1 MNVNARLARAL
12 AAPLVLLAALAAVPA
27 INPALAEPQPAAPHP
42 VVTLAAAPVAAP
54 AAAET
59 EHLYRPTPWPLRN
72 DSLTIHALTR
82 DGEDIAFLPQGLD
95 AISFAM
101 RCHQES
107 GIRTACGAQA
117 RAQIINFIAGKT
129 LACRKRGEDIIACQV
144 EGRDLADWLVRAG
157 IAVPKGGAGAQA
169 GAYAEALEEARSARR
184 GLWSDIRMRS
194 QNGRLQAPSRNG

>member
-1 MNVNARLARAL
+1 MA
-12 AAPLVLLAALAAVPA
+12 
-27 INPALAEPQPAAPHP
+27 
-42 VVTLAAAPVAAP
+42 AAP
-54 AAAET
+54 AAPET

-82 DGEDIAFLPQGLD
+82 DGEDVAFLPQGLD
-95 AISFAM
+95 PISFAM

-129 LACRKRGEDIIACQV
+129 LACRKRGNEIIACQV

-157 IAVPKGGAGAQA
+157 IAVPKDGAGSH
-169 GAYAEALEEARSARR
+169 AEALEEARSARR
-184 GLWSDIRMRS
+184 GLWSDTRMRS